1 MNSAASPSPPDRQGG
16 TRPYVAAV
24 LRLITW
30 KAVLI
35 TQVLGFVF
43 AITPWLELVGAP
55 QPKPSFLFLVTE
67 QVLTAGWVMLA
78 ALAGEEAVRR
88 GWSVLRAFFVVLLCA
103 SGAVALVQWAVN
115 DLIEIAD
122 PERGVSRLLYTFLNV
137 GALWGTALL
146 VYMNRQSAAR
156 LLARVRAGE
165 LARAQAERGLIA
177 SDLAATE
184 AQIDPVS
191 VLQRLSQVR
200 GLYAANSP
208 DADTRFEVLIADL
221 RSAVAASATVQPTVA
236 PLRRV
241 STGAE
246 PA

>member
-1 MNSAASPSPPDRQGG
+1 MSSAASPADRRGG
-16 TRPYVAAV
+16 TLQYVQAV
-24 LRLITW
+24 MRLITW
-30 KAVLI
+30 KAVLM
-35 TQVLGFVF
+35 TQALGFVF
-43 AITPWLELVGAP
+43 AITPWLEFIGHP
-55 QPKPSFLFLVTE
+55 PPNPPFLFLVTE

-78 ALAGEEAVRR
+78 ALAGDEAVRR

-103 SGAVALVQWAVN
+103 SGATALLQWAVN
-115 DLIEIAD
+115 DWLEIAD

-156 LLARVRAGE
+156 LLASVRAGE

-200 GLYAANSP
+200 GLYAASSP
-208 DADTRFEVLIADL
+208 DADTRFEALIADL
-221 RSAVAASATVQPTVA
+221 RSAVAASVTAQSTAA
-236 PLRRV
+236 PLRRF
-241 STGAE
+241 SPGAE